1 MMKKLLVGMLL
12 GSAVLLSACGSAEE
26 AQRTAEGNLIVTLG
40 QQTQQNSKLPEGDS
54 YADNAYRRLVKEK
67 LGVQLESAFEANGD
81 EYTRQVSLAIAAGEI
96 PDIMAVSRDEL
107 EELAENGLI
116 EDLTEVYEEYAS
128 DHIKSIYDSFDNVQ
142 LNAATI
148 DGQLMALP
156 GTANDFGPNMVWI
169 RQDWLDDL
177 NIELDEDG
185 NNAITLDEL
194 VETATIFQEEDAGG
208 TGKTKGLA
216 LAYWLTSGDHGGSG
230 YTATAIF
237 NAFGAY
243 PKTYLEGEDGNL
255 VYGSNTEE
263 MKEGLA
269 FLNELF
275 TQGILD
281 PQFGTRTYDDINAM
295 MVNGEIGIVPGPWHF
310 PDWGLVQAKTAN
322 PEAVFTPFAIENEDG
337 TVNGVNKPGV
347 GSFVVVRK
355 DFERPEL
362 AIEMINLIYDEVAN
376 SEDMETEFPEIYEY
390 AQLAVD
396 GSIRPV
402 NIELFKNLSEIN
414 DAVLASDAAL
424 GNSTIEA
431 IDSFIV
437 QNNARKIKA
446 YLDDS
451 VSSDPTDWSVY
462 ASRLL
467 AVNNVMNGVRQADI
481 YNEVN
486 PVAIFET
493 IEASERNGAQINK
506 LEEETFIKFVTGEET
521 LENFEQY
528 VETWGQQGGTAILEE
543 MQSIN
548 KENN

>member
-1 MMKKLLVGMLL
+1 MKKLLVGMLL

-116 EDLTEVYEEYAS
+116 EDLTEVYEEFAS

-216 LAYWLTSGDHGGSG
+216 LAYWLTSGDHGSSG

-376 SEDMETEFPEIYEY
+376 SEDMETEFPEVYEY

-467 AVNNVMNGVRQADI
+467 AVNNVMNGVRQAGI

>member
-467 AVNNVMNGVRQADI
+467 AVNNVMNGVRQAGI

>member
-1 MMKKLLVGMLL
+1 MKKLLVGMLL

-467 AVNNVMNGVRQADI
+467 AVNNVMNGVRQAGI